1 MSTGVIINISYS
13 LIKASWRRW
22 PIFIIWL
29 LYATNNAFQFL
40 EFTSVMEPI
49 AYFYHVTE
57 SQVLW
62 TTGVVF
68 IAQIIG
74 ALPVALMPE
83 LFELRISGTFKEFS
97 AIQYRLYCIVFTL

>member
-1 MSTGVIINISYS
+1 
-13 LIKASWRRW
+13 
-22 PIFIIWL
+22 
-29 LYATNNAFQFL
+29 
-40 EFTSVMEPI
+40 MEPI

-83 LFELRISGTFKEFS
+83 LFELRISGTFKEF
-97 AIQYRLYCIVFTL
+97 